1 MARALVIINC
11 IILAIGNCGGP
22 LIMRLYFNNG
32 GHRIWFSTFLETA
45 GFPII
50 FIPLFFSYLNR
61 RRSNNNEGENT
72 RFFLIKPRLLMAAIL
87 IGILSGFDNYLYAYG
102 IAYLPVSTAALIIA
116 SQLAFIAIFSYFMV
130 SHKFTPF
137 TINAVVLLT
146 VGAAV
151 LGMHT
156 ETDKPVHETHKQYM
170 VGFLVTVAAAVM
182 YAFLLPL
189 VELAYQKAKQP
200 MSYTLVLEVQMI
212 LCFLASLVSL
222 VGMLIAGDF
231 KVFLHPFFFNYL
243 QALPNEAREFK
254 LGEAMFYVVA
264 VLSAIIWQ
272 GFFLGAIGLIFCAS
286 SLVSGIMI
294 SVLLPITEVLAVI
307 FYHEKFQKEKGLSLA
322 LSLWGFVSYFY
333 GEIKADK
340 DKRIQEEAQ
349 LNSLPR
355 RTRITEC

>member
-1 MARALVIINC
+1 MVRALVIINC

-32 GHRIWFSTFLETA
+32 GKSIWFSTFLETA
-45 GFPII
+45 GFPVI
-50 FIPLFFSYLNR
+50 FIPLLVSYINR
-61 RRSNNNEGENT
+61 RSKNTNGSENT
-72 RFFLIKPRLLMAAIL
+72 SFFLIKPRLLISAAL

-156 ETDKPVHETHKQYM
+156 ETDKPLHETHRQYII
-170 VGFLVTVAAAVM
+170 GFLMTVAAAVM
-182 YAFLLPL
+182 YAFILPL
-189 VELAYQKAKQP
+189 VELSYQKAKQP
-200 MSYTLVLEVQMI
+200 MSYTLVLEVQMV
-212 LCFLASLVSL
+212 LCLLASIVSL
-222 VGMLIAGDF
+222 VGMIIAGDF
-231 KVFLHPFFFNYL
+231 K
-243 QALPNEAREFK
+243 ALPKEAREFK
-254 LGEAMFYVVA
+254 LGEPLFYVVVVFSA
-264 VLSAIIWQ
+264 VIWQ

-307 FYHEKFQKEKGLSLA
+307 FYHEKFQAEKGLSLA

-333 GEIKADK
+333 GEIKSDK
-340 DKRIQEEAQ
+340 DKRIQQETE
-349 LNSLPR
+349 LPSAS
-355 RTRITEC
+355 RTISEC

>member
-61 RRSNNNEGENT
+61 RRSNSNEGENT

-130 SHKFTPF
+130 SHTFTPF

-222 VGMLIAGDF
+222 IGMLIAGDF
-231 KVFLHPFFFNYL
+231 KVCYSLKQIRCFLTHACPESFFFL
-243 QALPNEAREFK
+243 
-254 LGEAMFYVVA
+254 
-264 VLSAIIWQ
+264 IICRPYQ
-272 GFFLGAIGLIFCAS
+272 TKQESS
-286 SLVSGIMI
+286 SLERQCSMWWLY
-294 SVLLPITEVLAVI
+294 SQP
-307 FYHEKFQKEKGLSLA
+307 
-322 LSLWGFVSYFY
+322 
-333 GEIKADK
+333 
-340 DKRIQEEAQ
+340 
-349 LNSLPR
+349 
-355 RTRITEC
+355 

>member
-1 MARALVIINC
+1 MATKALVIINC

-32 GHRIWFSTFLETA
+32 GKRIWFSSFLETA

-61 RRSNNNEGENT
+61 LRRNNNGSENIS
-72 RFFLIKPRLLMAAIL
+72 FFLIKPRLLIAAVL
-87 IGILSGFDNYLYAYG
+87 VGILSGFDNYLYAYG

-130 SHKFTPF
+130 NHKFTPF

-156 ETDKPVHETHKQYM
+156 ETDKPVHETHKQY
-170 VGFLVTVAAAVM
+170 VIGFLMTVAAAVM
-182 YAFLLPL
+182 YAFILPL

-200 MSYTLVLEVQMI
+200 MSYTLVLEVQLI
-212 LCFLASLVSL
+212 LCFFASLVSL
-222 VGMLIAGDF
+222 IGMYIAGDF
-231 KVFLHPFFFNYL
+231 K
-243 QALPNEAREFK
+243 ALLIEAREFK
-254 LGEAMFYVVA
+254 LGEAMFYVV
-264 VLSAIIWQ
+264 VVFSAIIWQ

-307 FYHEKFQKEKGLSLA
+307 FYHEKFQAEKGLSLA

-333 GEIKADK
+333 GEIKSEK
-340 DKRIQEEAQ
+340 DQKRIQQESELA
-349 LNSLPR
+349 SLS
-355 RTRITEC
+355 RTISEC

>member
-1 MARALVIINC
+1 MVKHLVIINC

-22 LIMRLYFNNG
+22 LIMRLYLNNG
-32 GHRIWFSTFLETA
+32 GNKIWFSTFLETA

-50 FIPLFFSYLNR
+50 LIPLFISYQNR
-61 RRSNNNEGENT
+61 LKTNT
-72 RFFLIKPRLLMAAIL
+72 TQGHYTTFFLVKPRLLVATTI
-87 IGILSGFDNYLYAYG
+87 IGILTGLDNYLYAYG

-130 SHKFTPF
+130 NHKFTPF

-156 ETDKPVHETHKQYM
+156 ETDKPASETHKQYII
-170 VGFLVTVAAAVM
+170 GFLMSVAAAVM
-182 YAFLLPL
+182 YAFILPL
-189 VELAYQKAKQP
+189 VELAYKKAKQP

-222 VGMLIAGDF
+222 VGMAIAGDF
-231 KVFLHPFFFNYL
+231 KD
-243 QALPNEAREFK
+243 LPKEAREFK
-254 LGEAMFYVVA
+254 LGEKMFYVV
-264 VLSAIIWQ
+264 VVFSAIIWQ

-307 FYHEKFQKEKGLSLA
+307 FYHEKFQPEKGLSLA

-333 GEIKADK
+333 GEIKSEKDK
-340 DKRIQEEAQ
+340 KRIQQETE
-349 LNSLPR
+349 LSSSSLPR
-355 RTRITEC
+355 TITEC

>member
-1 MARALVIINC
+1 MAKALVIINC

-32 GHRIWFSTFLETA
+32 GKRIWFSTFLETA
-45 GFPII
+45 GFPVI
-50 FIPLFFSYLNR
+50 FIPLLFSYIHR
-61 RRSNNNEGENT
+61 RRNNNGGENAT
-72 RFFLIKPRLLMAAIL
+72 SFFLIKPRLLGAAIF

-116 SQLAFIAIFSYFMV
+116 SQLAFIAIFSFFMV
-130 SHKFTPF
+130 KHKFTPF

-156 ETDKPVHETHKQYM
+156 ETDKPVHETHKQY
-170 VGFLVTVAAAVM
+170 VTGFLVTVAAAVV
-182 YAFLLPL
+182 YAFILPL

-200 MSYTLVLEVQMI
+200 LSYTLVLQMI
-212 LCFLASLVSL
+212 LCFLASIVSL
-222 VGMLIAGDF
+222 IGMSIAGDF
-231 KVFLHPFFFNYL
+231 K
-243 QALPNEAREFK
+243 ALPKEAKEFK
-254 LGEAMFYVVA
+254 LGEVLFYVVA
-264 VLSAIIWQ
+264 VFSAIIWQ
-272 GFFLGAIGLIFCAS
+272 GFFLGAIGLIFCTS

-307 FYHEKFQKEKGLSLA
+307 FYHEKFQAEKGLSLA

-333 GEIKADK
+333 GEIKSDNDK
-340 DKRIQEEAQ
+340 KRIQQEES
-349 LNSLPR
+349 SLSS
-355 RTRITEC
+355 RTISEC

>member
-1 MARALVIINC
+1 MAKALVIINC

-32 GHRIWFSTFLETA
+32 GKRIWFSTFLETA
-45 GFPII
+45 GFPVI
-50 FIPLFFSYLNR
+50 FIPLLFSYIHR
-61 RRSNNNEGENT
+61 RRNNNGGENAT
-72 RFFLIKPRLLMAAIL
+72 SFFLIKPRLLGAAIV

-116 SQLAFIAIFSYFMV
+116 SQLAFIAIFSFFMV
-130 SHKFTPF
+130 KHKFTPF

-156 ETDKPVHETHKQYM
+156 ETDRPVHETHKQY
-170 VGFLVTVAAAVM
+170 VIGFLVTVAAAVV
-182 YAFLLPL
+182 YAFILPL

-200 MSYTLVLEVQMI
+200 LSYTLVLEVQMI
-212 LCFLASLVSL
+212 LCFLASIVSL
-222 VGMLIAGDF
+222 IGMSIAGDF
-231 KVFLHPFFFNYL
+231 K
-243 QALPNEAREFK
+243 ALPKEAKEFK
-254 LGEAMFYVVA
+254 LGEALFYVVA
-264 VLSAIIWQ
+264 VFSAIIWQ
-272 GFFLGAIGLIFCAS
+272 GFFLGAIGLIFCTS

-307 FYHEKFQKEKGLSLA
+307 FYHEKFQAEKGLSLA

-333 GEIKADK
+333 GEIKSDNDK
-340 DKRIQEEAQ
+340 KRIQQEESQ
-349 LNSLPR
+349 ETERSSLSS
-355 RTRITEC
+355 RTISEC

>member
-1 MARALVIINC
+1 MGTTLVIINC

-32 GHRIWFSTFLETA
+32 GKRIWFSTFLETA
-45 GFPII
+45 GFPVI
-50 FIPLFFSYLNR
+50 FLPLLVSYVHR
-61 RRSNNNEGENT
+61 RRSNNNEGGNSS
-72 RFFLIKPRLLMAAIL
+72 FFLIKPRLLLAAAL

-130 SHKFTPF
+130 HHKFTPF

-156 ETDKPVHETHKQYM
+156 ETDKPVHETHKQYII
-170 VGFLVTVAAAVM
+170 GFLVTVAAAVM
-182 YAFLLPL
+182 YAFILPL

-200 MSYTLVLEVQMI
+200 MSYTLVLEVQLI
-212 LCFLASLVSL
+212 LCFLASLVSV
-222 VGMLIAGDF
+222 VGMFIAGDF
-231 KVFLHPFFFNYL
+231 K
-243 QALPNEAREFK
+243 ALPKEARDFK
-254 LGEAMFYVVA
+254 LGETMFYVVA
-264 VLSAIIWQ
+264 VFSAIIWQ

-307 FYHEKFQKEKGLSLA
+307 FYHEKFQAEKGLSLA

-333 GEIKADK
+333 GEIKAEKDK
-340 DKRIQEEAQ
+340 KRIQQETE
-349 LNSLPR
+349 LTSLPR
-355 RTRITEC
+355 TISEC

>member
-1 MARALVIINC
+1 MGRAIVIINC
-11 IILAIGNCGGP
+11 IVLAIGNCGGP

-32 GHRIWFSTFLETA
+32 GKSIWFSTFLETA

-50 FIPLFFSYLNR
+50 FIPLLFSYLKR
-61 RRSNNNEGENT
+61 RRSNNGNENT
-72 RFFLIKPRLLMAAIL
+72 SLFLIKPRLLIAAVL

-130 SHKFTPF
+130 NHKFTPF

-156 ETDKPVHETHKQYM
+156 ETDKPVHETHKQYII
-170 VGFLVTVAAAVM
+170 GFLVTVAAAVM
-182 YAFLLPL
+182 YAFVLPL

-200 MSYTLVLEVQMI
+200 MSYSLVLEVQLI

-222 VGMLIAGDF
+222 
-231 KVFLHPFFFNYL
+231 
-243 QALPNEAREFK
+243 
-254 LGEAMFYVVA
+254 
-264 VLSAIIWQ
+264 
-272 GFFLGAIGLIFCAS
+272 IGLTNRSKRIQAWRGNVLCGGCGFSHNLARILLGS
-286 SLVSGIMI
+286 HWIDLLRII
-294 SVLLPITEVLAVI
+294 SRLGYYDISPFAHHRGLSCY
-307 FYHEKFQKEKGLSLA
+307 FYHEKFQAEKGLSLA

-333 GEIKADK
+333 GEIKANK
-340 DKRIQEEAQ
+340 ENKRIQQETE
-349 LNSLPR
+349 LISLPR
-355 RTRITEC
+355 TISEC